1 MIGQGHRGTGQAKDD
16 DHAEKR
22 AFTCVQEENF
32 HLLPHS
38 TLFTTLEPCTP
49 LVRSIPHEC
58 CTKLI
63 KQHQVKKVWVGVL
76 DPNQGVC
83 GKGVLELQEGGI
95 EVELFPHSLA
105 QRIRL
110 ANRKFNAAQQSL
122 GMRFTEPANGSTI
135 RTWDT
140 DGNFTFRG
148 ECLNPPGPDVYVL
161 VKKNRRY
168 YLQKQQPTQGTD
180 STKWQVTANFGT
192 YGLHTVYVVKANE
205 IGTAFLHY
213 YRQVLDTN
221 IDRKEKLKS
230 HYKLKEDEWIEL
242 ARELRLPGA
251 EIGIE
256 RSQLPKGLDIQA
268 EIEVDVETP
277 PKG

>member
-1 MIGQGHRGTGQAKDD
+1 VQDD

-22 AFTCVQEENF
+22 AFASVQEENF

-49 LVRSIPHEC
+49 LVRRISHEC

-63 KQHQVKKVWVGVL
+63 KQHQLKKVWVGVL

-83 GKGVLELQEGGI
+83 GKGVLELQESDI
-95 EVELFPHSLA
+95 EVELFPHALA

-135 RTWDT
+135 RTWDKG
-140 DGNFTFRG
+140 GNFTFSG
-148 ECLNPPGPDVYVL
+148 ECLNPPGADVYVI
-161 VKKNRRY
+161 VEKSGRY
-168 YLQKQQPTQGTD
+168 YPQNQQPTQGSD
-180 STKWQVTANFGT
+180 PTKWQVAANFGT
-192 YGLHTVYVVKANE
+192 YGLHTVYLVKANE

-213 YRQVLDTN
+213 YRRVLDTN
-221 IDRKEKLKS
+221 IDRKEKLRS
-230 HYKLKEDEWIEL
+230 HYNLNEDDWKKL
-242 ARELRLPGA
+242 ARELHLPGA
-251 EIGIE
+251 PIGIE
-256 RSQLPKGLDIQA
+256 MSRLSKGLDIQA
-268 EIEVDVETP
+268 EIEVNVETP
-277 PKG
+277 PNIIQTGHVEMAAK